1 MKVKAKLSRDLRGRY
16 GVECLYRILK
26 IHIYNAYIFMHIY
39 IYICTYIH
47 SCKCEKH
54 KIISNLANKLCA
66 PNETKQNEVRRDNC
80 PACFLPAWWLPAGY
94 ARTIT
99 ELVAGRV
106 GRGQS
111 KKNKCFSCRVKVEKY
126 LAYFQ
131 YYFHCQLPQS
141 WLRATCLLQYPKQ
154 SASTLRGVLAQ

>member
-111 KKNKCFSCRVKVEKY
+111 KKINVFLVGWKWKNISHIFNIISIVSCPKVDFERRV
-126 LAYFQ
+126 
-131 YYFHCQLPQS
+131 YYNTQNRVQVH
-141 WLRATCLLQYPKQ
+141 
-154 SASTLRGVLAQ
+154 